1 MSSAAF
7 YEIIG
12 LLLSPFRARSSDLV
26 VVVGSGGSGDGIGGV
41 AAVVIEAVVIVV
53 VGSGGVVDE
62 LQGIVALRHGRC

>member
-12 LLLSPFRARSSDLV
+12 LFLRPFRARSSDLF
-26 VVVGSGGSGDGIGGV
+26 VVVGSGGSDGGIGGV

-53 VGSGGVVDE
+53 VGSGSVVDE
-62 LQGIVALRHGRC
+62 LLGIVALRDGRC